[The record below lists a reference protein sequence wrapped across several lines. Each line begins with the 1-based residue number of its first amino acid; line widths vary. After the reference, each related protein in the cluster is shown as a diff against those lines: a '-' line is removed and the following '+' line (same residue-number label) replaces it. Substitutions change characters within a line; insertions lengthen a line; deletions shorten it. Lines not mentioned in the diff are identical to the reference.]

1 MKILKF
7 IYLIDNITIDLW
19 FPEKFASM
27 EEKKK
32 DNLMMNLLKITFNK
46 KIFGRVIA
54 KLYPTI

>member
-19 FPEKFASM
+19 FFEKFASM

-32 DNLMMNLLKITFNK
+32 I
-46 KIFGRVIA
+46 
-54 KLYPTI
+54 